1 MHSSIR
7 SIIALVAVVLL
18 SCGAASAQSI
28 NLLPKYGPAPKS
40 EAYKAADQKF
50 LATIDEHY
58 KGDRKKASEEIATR
72 GWQILRQ
79 GQMDEAMRRF
89 NQAWLLNSS
98 NGVALWGM
106 GAIQA
111 NKPGHLEEALKLFAE
126 AAPFEIGDVD
136 FSADYA
142 KTLGMAGAATN
153 NEELLKDAF
162 SRFAEVHAQAP
173 QHTLNLQNWAITY
186 FYIGNYAE
194 AWKKVALAEAT
205 PRRADL
211 DSRFVAA
218 LQNKMPRP

>member
-1 MHSSIR
+1 MRNFVR
-7 SIIALVAVVLL
+7 SIVAALAVMLL
-18 SCGAASAQSI
+18 SCGTASAQNI
-28 NLLPKYGPAPKS
+28 NLLPKFGPASKS

-50 LATIDEHY
+50 LATVDEHY

-89 NQAWLLNSS
+89 NQSWLLNNS

-111 NKPGHLEEALKLFAE
+111 NKPGHLEDALKLFAE
-126 AAPFEIGDVD
+126 AAPFNAGDID
-136 FSADYA
+136 FSTDYA
-142 KTLGMAGAATN
+142 KTMGMAGAETN
-153 NEELLKDAF
+153 NEALLMDAF
-162 SRFAEVHAQAP
+162 SRFAQVHAQAP
-173 QHTLNLQNWAITY
+173 QHALNLQNWAITY

-194 AWKKVALAEAT
+194 AWKKIALAEAT

-211 DSRFVAA
+211 DPRFIAA
-218 LQNKMPRP
+218 LQSKMPRP